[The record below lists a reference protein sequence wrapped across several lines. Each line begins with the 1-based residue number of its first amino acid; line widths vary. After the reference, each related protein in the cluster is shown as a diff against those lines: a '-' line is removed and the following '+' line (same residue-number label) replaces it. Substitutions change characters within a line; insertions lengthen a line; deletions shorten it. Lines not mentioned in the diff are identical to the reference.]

1 MLRTPRSTA
10 LVVSGFL
17 LGIATAAFAVGP
29 ADLLASR
36 KTASSS
42 VAITLPM
49 HEHPPA
55 ACDKTSAGW
64 MYFDV
69 DMRQGG
75 AQGCICVHDSDATFQ
90 WATFG
95 SVIRECD

>member
-1 MLRTPRSTA
+1 MLRTSRSLS
-10 LVVSGFL
+10 LVFAGFL
-17 LGIATAAFAVGP
+17 LGVATVAYAVGP
-29 ADLLASR
+29 ADLLKAR
-36 KTASSS
+36 KPAAAS
-42 VAITLPM
+42 VAITIPM
-49 HEHPPA
+49 HDHPPA
-55 ACDKTSAGW
+55 PCDKVTAGW

-75 AQGCICVHDSDATFQ
+75 AQGCLCVQDSDATFQ